1 MQVGSLINHLAV
13 NSKHLFNMPVIGT
26 GVTFYSWSDR
36 SAGTVVGIF
45 DLSKKIIEIKHD
57 TATRIDNNGMS
68 DCQNYSYEMDI
79 NSRSVFYRWSS
90 KKSQWQ
96 GVEKNEKGRWVLSRG
111 QSISVG
117 NRDAHYDYSF

>member
-36 SAGTVVGIF
+36 SAGTVVEIF

-57 TATRIDNNGMS
+57 TAIRIDNNGMS

-79 NSRSVFYRWSS
+79 NSRSVFYRWSD

-96 GVEKNEKGRWVLSRG
+96 GVEKNDKGRWVLSHG
-111 QSISVG
+111 QPISVG